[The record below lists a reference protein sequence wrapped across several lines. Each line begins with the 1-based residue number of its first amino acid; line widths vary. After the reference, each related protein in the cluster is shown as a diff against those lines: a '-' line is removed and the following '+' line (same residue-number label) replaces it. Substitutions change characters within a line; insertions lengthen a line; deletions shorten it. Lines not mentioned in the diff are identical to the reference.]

1 MSRKSRTAAIAA
13 IICLT
18 AALLSSCGGKT
29 PGETPGRTTAQA
41 TTADPHAGMVQV
53 HSWTGGEIWVKLYED
68 VPVNPYDK
76 DKFVRDGEAG
86 SFTYYE
92 DPAFKTFQC
101 VDISEHNGDI
111 DWEKVASSGVTHAY
125 IRAGYRGWGSVGNI
139 KTDSAFA
146 LNYSRAKEAGLK
158 TGVYFYSQATN
169 AEEAA
174 QEAAYVL
181 DLVKDSPPDL
191 PVIFD
196 WENMG
201 DDEPSARTAN
211 VSGRTLTDCA
221 KSFCETVKAAG
232 LTPGIY
238 YYRDLAYNA
247 YILDELTEY
256 FAWVSEPGDSPWF
269 YYAFDMW
276 QYTFEGK
283 VDGIPGKVDL
293 SLIFE
298 AAFPEG
304 DG

>member
-1 MSRKSRTAAIAA
+1 MFRKRILLTAAICLAA
-13 IICLT
+13 SL
-18 AALLSSCGGKT
+18 LLSSCGGGGNS
-29 PGETPGRTTAQA
+29 GESPAGTTTQA
-41 TTADPHAGMVQV
+41 TTADPHPGMVKV
-53 HSWTGGEIWVKLYED
+53 HSWTGADIWVKLYED

-76 DKFVRDGEAG
+76 TKFVRNGEAG

-92 DPAFKTFQC
+92 DSAYNTYQC
-101 VDISEHNGDI
+101 IDVSEHNGDI
-111 DWEKVASSGVTHAY
+111 DWDKVAASGVTHAY
-125 IRAGYRGWGSVGNI
+125 IRAGYRGWGSAGNI
-139 KTDSAFA
+139 KTDSAFER
-146 LNYSRAKEAGLK
+146 NYSAARAAGLK
-158 TGVYFYSQATN
+158 VGIYFYSQATN

-174 QEAAYVL
+174 EEAAYAL
-181 DLVKDSPPDL
+181 DLVKDTPPDL

-211 VSGRTLTDCA
+211 VTGRELTDCA
-221 KSFCETVKAAG
+221 KSFCETVAAAG

-276 QYTFEGK
+276 QYTFEGT
-283 VDGIPGKVDL
+283 VDGISGKVDL

-298 AAFPEG
+298 PALPEG